1 VNRAFLSTDA
11 AQRHVQLIA
20 LELTFVGSENLD
32 VSLPNPARGK
42 CRAAFLMRQIPDA
55 TRPEYLAHCS

>member
-1 VNRAFLSTDA
+1 
-11 AQRHVQLIA
+11 LIA

-55 TRPEYLAHCS
+55 TRPEYLAHCR